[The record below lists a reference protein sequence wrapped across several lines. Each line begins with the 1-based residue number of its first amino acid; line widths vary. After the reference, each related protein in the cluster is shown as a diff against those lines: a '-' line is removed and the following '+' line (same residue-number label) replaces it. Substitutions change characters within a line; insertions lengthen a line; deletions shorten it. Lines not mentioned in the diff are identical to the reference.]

1 MIVSVI
7 PKALEGW
14 YVLIV
19 DDEPDN
25 LDVARRMLEKAGAHV
40 LMAEN
45 GAEALNIINHQHVD
59 FVLCDLS
66 MPVMDGWMLIE
77 ELNQDRRLAELPVI
91 ALTAHAMNGDR
102 ERAIQAGFVNYITKP
117 LDIEKF
123 VTNLLAILVDI
134 PVFSKRLGAE

>member
-1 MIVSVI
+1 MSVI

-14 YVLIV
+14 HVLIV

>member
-1 MIVSVI
+1 MSVI